1 MNKKKVAV
9 FSGGWG
15 GEFLHETLSGIIE
28 LARAEK
34 TDIFSFVNFSVRG
47 NDASTNDGE
56 TNIFRL
62 PDMTDF
68 DGVLLFANTF
78 NRQWEIDYLT
88 NSVKRNNI
96 PCISIEYP
104 IDGIPC
110 ISTDNASGMRELVEH
125 MIVDHGCRDILYIS
139 GPKDHPE
146 AVERLSAFEE
156 IMDANGVPYSDG
168 NIAYG
173 DWSKT
178 FIPSIIHG
186 WVDSRGKYPEA
197 IICAN
202 DIMAIAVCTYLR
214 EKNISIPDEVKVTGY
229 DGIRLAQT
237 LTPPI
242 ASVNHEWKIMG
253 CEALGS
259 LLKLINGEKQDMSI
273 KLRTKFVPNGSCGC
287 MVNAVIPSEFNK
299 SVKALADNIIEPIDL
314 DSHFRHFYAAVR
326 KADNL
331 DTTSNGFKYMF
342 EREHILEGNEFKLCL
357 VPEFFTARDNESSLP
372 IIGYSDEMEM
382 ACFLAE
388 GKQCEKSRLALK
400 DCIYEASERL
410 RTPGCYI
417 FLPLYS
423 EGRTYG
429 FAMLSGPLNAANENQ
444 YYIWSRH
451 MINALDQVRS
461 NIKLAALWDALK
473 RQSITDQL
481 TGVYNRHGCEQ
492 YVFKDMISFGKED
505 GESVLF
511 LIDVDKMKYINDRLG
526 HAKGDLSLKLVVQAM
541 KEAIPEE
548 LTISRFGGDEFLI
561 AGRAE
566 SLEQTPEEII
576 FAIEKR
582 LAELVEKTG
591 ENIPLTVSIGYSL
604 CNPKDIGDIE
614 KTIVIAD
621 KNMYSTKQIH
631 HDESQW

>member
-1 MNKKKVAV
+1 MKKKKVAV

-47 NDASTNDGE
+47 NEAPTNDGE

-62 PDMTDF
+62 PDISDF

-88 NSVKRNNI
+88 NSIKKSNV

-110 ISTDNASGMRELVEH
+110 ISTDNTSGMKELVEH
-125 MIVDHGCRDILYIS
+125 MIVEHGCRDILYIS

-146 AVERLSAFEE
+146 ASERLAAFKEV
-156 IMDANGVPYSDG
+156 MDAKGVPYSDG

-173 DWSKT
+173 DWSKL
-178 FIPSIIHG
+178 FIPRIIHG
-186 WVDSRGKYPEA
+186 WVESRGKYPEA

-202 DIMAIAVCTYLR
+202 DIMAIAVCSYLR
-214 EKNISIPDEVKVTGY
+214 EQKVSIPDEVKVTGY

-242 ASVNHEWKIMG
+242 ASVNHEWKKMG
-253 CEALGS
+253 STALES
-259 LLKLINGEKQDMSI
+259 LLALMRGEEQDMNI
-273 KLRTKFVPNGSCGC
+273 LLKTKFVPNGSCGC
-287 MVNAVIPSEFNK
+287 MVNALIPNEFNK
-299 SVKALADNIIEPIDL
+299 SVKAIEDNLIEPIDL

-326 KADNL
+326 KADNPV
-331 DTTSNGFKYMF
+331 TTTNGFMYMF
-342 EREHILEGNEFKLCL
+342 EREHILEGDEFKLCL
-357 VPEFFTARDNESSLP
+357 VPEFFASRENDSSLP
-372 IIGYSDEMEM
+372 IIGYSDEMDM
-382 ACFLAE
+382 ACFIADGQRYDKKKL
-388 GKQCEKSRLALK
+388 SLK
-400 DCIYEASERL
+400 ECIYESSERL
-410 RTPGCYI
+410 RTPGFYI

-423 EGRTYG
+423 EGRTFG

-451 MINALDQVRS
+451 MINALEQVRS
-461 NIKLAALWDALK
+461 NIKLAVLWDALEK
-473 RQSITDQL
+473 QSITDQL

-492 YVFKDMISFGKED
+492 YVYQDMISFGKED

-511 LIDVDKMKYINDRLG
+511 LVDVDKMKYINDRLG
-526 HAKGDLSLKLVVQAM
+526 HAKGDFSLKLAVQAM

-561 AGRAE
+561 AGRTEA
-566 SLEQTPEEII
+566 LEQSPEEII
-576 FAIEKR
+576 SSIENK
-582 LAELVEKTG
+582 LNELVEKTG
-591 ENIPLTVSIGYSL
+591 EGIPLTVSIGYSL
-604 CNPKDIGDIE
+604 CKPKDIGDIE

-621 KNMYSTKQIH
+621 ENMYSTKQIH